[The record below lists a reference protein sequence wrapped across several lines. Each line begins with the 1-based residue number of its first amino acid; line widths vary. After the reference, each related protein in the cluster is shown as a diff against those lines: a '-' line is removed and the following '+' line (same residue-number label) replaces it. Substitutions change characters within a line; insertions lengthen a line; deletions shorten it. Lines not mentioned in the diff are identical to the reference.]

1 MDASVVLEVRKA
13 ARQFAMLYFH
23 FCKTLFDELGEE
35 EAVTM
40 VQRSIF
46 HLAVDRSE
54 GLRTIALER
63 GLDPTVELFKEI
75 NDLPYI
81 GWNGWKPSMGGV
93 KCPYAEVW
101 IEYIGKH
108 EWFQRFASLYC
119 NVVDTTTMEHFTQN
133 TSHKITKNLLWGDEC
148 CSCEY
153 FPSEDIRNNRYTY
166 GVLER

>member
-1 MDASVVLEVRKA
+1 MDDTVVSEVRKA

-23 FCKTLFDELGEE
+23 FCKTMFDEFGEE
-35 EAVTM
+35 KAIPI
-40 VQRSIF
+40 VQKSIF

-54 GLRTIALER
+54 RLRQIALESAQE
-63 GLDPTVELFKEI
+63 PTVELFKEI

-81 GWNGWKPSMGGV
+81 GWNGWNPSMGGV

-101 IEYIGKH
+101 LEYFEKYP
-108 EWFQRFASLYC
+108 WFKQFASLYC

-148 CSCEY
+148 CECLY
-153 FPSEDIRNNRYTY
+153 FPSQDVCDKKYTY
-166 GVLER
+166 GALEL